1 MSSLLLSLVIE
12 GAPRTKKTSNRVL
25 RFGTRNKIVPS
36 EQHQRW
42 HAAAMPQAKVG
53 RCGPALTCEVNCRAL
68 FFRDAL
74 RGDAV
79 GYYQALADLL
89 EHAGIVENDRLIV
102 SWDGSRLRK
111 DAARPRIEVELW
123 TADDAAPRF
132 QGAGI

>member
-12 GAPRTKKTSNRVL
+12 GAPRTKKNHGRTEMRGRRKVHL
-25 RFGTRNKIVPS
+25 PS
-36 EQHQRW
+36 VAHDVW
-42 HAAAMPQAKVG
+42 HAAALPQAKVG
-53 RCGPALTCEVNCRAL
+53 RCGPALTSEVNCRAL

-123 TADDAAPRF
+123 TADS
-132 QGAGI
+132 

>member
-12 GAPRTKKTSNRVL
+12 GAPRTKKNHGRIE
-25 RFGTRNKIVPS
+25 RRGRRNVHLPS
-36 EQHQRW
+36 KAHDAW
-42 HAAAMPQAKVG
+42 HDAALPQARVG

-102 SWDGSRLRK
+102 SWDGSRMRK

-123 TADDAAPRF
+123 TADS
-132 QGAGI
+132 